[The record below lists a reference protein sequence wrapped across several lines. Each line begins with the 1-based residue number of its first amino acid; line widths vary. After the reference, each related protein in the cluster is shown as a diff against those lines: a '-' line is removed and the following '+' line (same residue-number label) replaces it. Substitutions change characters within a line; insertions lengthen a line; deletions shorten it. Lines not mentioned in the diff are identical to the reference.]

1 MSLSL
6 LAESN
11 SYPLLDLFWTMLEI
25 FLWVVW
31 FFLLFRVIGDIFRS
45 DDLGGGAKAG
55 WTILVIILP
64 FLGILIYLIVRGKG
78 MGQRDVRAAKQADEA
93 MRGYI
98 QSAASGSS
106 SSTAEEL
113 HKLADLR
120 DRGVLSQQEFDAQKA
135 KLLA

>member
-1 MSLSL
+1 VSLTV
-6 LAESN
+6 LAEGN

-45 DDLGGGAKAG
+45 EDLSGGGKAG
-55 WTILVIILP
+55 WTILVIIVP
-64 FLGILIYLIVRGKG
+64 FLGILIYLIVRGRG
-78 MGQRDVRAAKQADEA
+78 MGERDRRAAQAADQQ
-93 MRGYI
+93 MRTYI
-98 QSAASGSS
+98 QSASTSS
-106 SSTAEEL
+106 TSTAEEL

>member
-11 SYPLLDLFWTMLEI
+11 GYPLLDLFWTMLEI

-45 DDLGGGAKAG
+45 DDLGGGGKAG

-64 FLGILIYLIVRGKG
+64 FIGILIYLIVRGRG
-78 MGQRDVRAAKQADEA
+78 MSARDMRAAKEADQS
-93 MRGYI
+93 MRSYI
-98 QSAASGSS
+98 QSASAGSASNVD
-106 SSTAEEL
+106 EL